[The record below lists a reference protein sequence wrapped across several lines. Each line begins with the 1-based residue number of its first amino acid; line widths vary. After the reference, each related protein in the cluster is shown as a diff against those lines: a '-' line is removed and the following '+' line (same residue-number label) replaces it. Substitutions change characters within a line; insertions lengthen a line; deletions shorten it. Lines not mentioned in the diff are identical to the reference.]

1 MKKFGLLVCLAWLA
15 LAFLPASAQA
25 DEATVTEAD
34 YWRLVTESRSL
45 LRNSPDAEE
54 LESLAARWQAIEQ
67 VRLANGG
74 IVAVDNSGWAALLRA
89 ESPDLERLASLFIS
103 LETERRV
110 LALKDS
116 QPGDLQALQE
126 ILARPEY
133 AWAAADSPSLLNEL
147 MQRFLDWLS
156 EILGQSEPVTI
167 SIGSGAVDLTALI
180 ASILIGLMLAFS
192 LASLLRDFV
201 NESALDAENGHEE
214 PLSAR
219 SALNRAETLSK
230 DGDYRSAVRYLYLSA
245 LLILDERG
253 LLYYDRT
260 KTNRE
265 YLRRVADNPKIAGLL
280 REVINVFDRVWY
292 GFQPIDE
299 ETYNHY
305 AARVREL
312 ENTQ

>member
-1 MKKFGLLVCLAWLA
+1 MKKFGLLLCLAWLA
-15 LAFLPASAQA
+15 LVFLPVSAQG
-25 DEATVTEAD
+25 DGTISEAD
-34 YWRLVTESRSL
+34 YWQLVSKSRDI
-45 LRNSPDAEE
+45 LRNSPGPEE
-54 LESLAARWQAIEQ
+54 LEALAARWEAVER
-67 VRLANGG
+67 VEFPDGR
-74 IVAVDNSGWAALLRA
+74 IVAVDNSGWAALMRA
-89 ESPDLERLASLFIS
+89 ESPDARRLANLLGS

-110 LALKDS
+110 LALEDS
-116 QPGDLQALQE
+116 QPGDLQALQD

-133 AWAAADSPSLLNEL
+133 GWAAGSSPSLLNDL

-156 EILGQSEPVTI
+156 EILGDSEPVTI
-167 SIGSGAVDLTALI
+167 SVGGGAVDLTALI
-180 ASILIGLMLAFS
+180 ASVLIGLMLAFS
-192 LASLLRDFV
+192 LASLFRDFV
-201 NESALDAENGHEE
+201 SESALDAENGHEE

-219 SALNRAETLSK
+219 SALSRAETLSK

-265 YLRRVADNPKIAGLL
+265 YLRRVAENPKIAGLL

-312 ENTQ
+312 ENIQ